1 MKTILLGEILN
12 KNISLRKSLGPFTKV
27 LYDVEKSIPFNL
39 RYNFY
44 NNLSTLKVQLNLDKT
59 KILKNFYSFGIY
71 DAKENKIIIDSYAI
85 KKFLKKN
92 NINVIYFNKYINLF
106 LYHEV
111 MHMASSKKDGNIYYS
126 GFDKYPVNI
135 TELYSR
141 SLTEGYTEYLACSY
155 YNINN
160 NFINNNFYYIDMKI
174 TNMLMCIL
182 GNDVIAYSYYNTL
195 GVALLIQKLK
205 EICPNEDINKLF
217 KNINYRY
224 SERFNEDNVYF
235 IPLIQNILVNI
246 FIAKINNDSINGITY
261 EELMPF
267 INFFKESL
275 ITYSSL
281 KNNYSHFRNLPN
293 LNGSLIKFNMFYE
306 NIVNN
311 INMHR

>member
-12 KNISLRKSLGPFTKV
+12 KNTSLRKSLGPFTMV

-44 NNLSTLKVQLNLDKT
+44 NNLSTLKIELNLNKT

-92 NINVIYFNKYINLF
+92 NIDVIYFNKYINLF
-106 LYHEV
+106 LYHEL
-111 MHMASSKKDGNIYYS
+111 MHMASSKNDGNIYYS

-155 YNINN
+155 YN
-160 NFINNNFYYIDMKI
+160 INNNFYYIDMKI

-205 EICPNEDINKLF
+205 EICPNEDIDKLF

-246 FIAKINNDSINGITY
+246 FIVKINNDSINGITY
-261 EELMPF
+261 
-267 INFFKESL
+267 
-275 ITYSSL
+275 
-281 KNNYSHFRNLPN
+281 
-293 LNGSLIKFNMFYE
+293 
-306 NIVNN
+306 
-311 INMHR
+311 

>member
-1 MKTILLGEILN
+1 MKTNLLGEILN
-12 KNISLRKSLGPFTKV
+12 KNTSLRMSLGPFTKV

-92 NINVIYFNKYINLF
+92 NINVIYFNEYINLF
-106 LYHEV
+106 LYHEL

-155 YNINN
+155 YNTFNH
-160 NFINNNFYYIDMKI
+160 FYYIDMKI

-195 GVALLIQKLK
+195 GVALLIQKLN
-205 EICPNEDINKLF
+205 EVCPNEDVDKLF
-217 KNINYRY
+217 ETINYRY

-246 FIAKINNDSINGITY
+246 FIEKINNDILSGVTY
-261 EELMPF
+261 EELMPC

-275 ITYSSL
+275 ITYNGL
-281 KNNYSHFRNLPN
+281 KKSYPHFRNLPN
-293 LNGSLIKFNMFYE
+293 LNESLVKFNMFYE
-306 NIVNN
+306 NISNY

>member
-12 KNISLRKSLGPFTKV
+12 QNTSLRKSLGPFTKV

-44 NNLSTLKVQLNLDKT
+44 NNLLTLKVQLNLDKT

-71 DAKENKIIIDSYAI
+71 DAKKNKIIIDSYAI

-92 NINVIYFNKYINLF
+92 NINVIYFNEYINLF
-106 LYHEV
+106 LYHEL

-141 SLTEGYTEYLACSY
+141 SLTEGHTEYLACRY
-155 YNINN
+155 YN
-160 NFINNNFYYIDMKI
+160 INNNFYYIDMKI

-195 GVALLIQKLK
+195 GIALLIQKLK
-205 EICPNEDINKLF
+205 EICPNEDIDKLF

-246 FIAKINNDSINGITY
+246 FIVKINNDSINGITY

-267 INFFKESL
+267 INFFKDSL
-275 ITYSSL
+275 ITYNGL
-281 KNNYSHFRNLPN
+281 KKNYPHFRNLPN
-293 LNGSLIKFNMFYE
+293 LNESLIKFNMFYE
-306 NIVNN
+306 NIFNN

>member
-12 KNISLRKSLGPFTKV
+12 KNICLRKSLGPFTKV

-59 KILKNFYSFGIY
+59 KILKNFYSLGIY

-141 SLTEGYTEYLACSY
+141 SLTEGYAEYLACSY

-275 ITYSSL
+275 ITYSGL

>member
-1 MKTILLGEILN
+1 MKTILLVEILN
-12 KNISLRKSLGPFTKV
+12 KNTSLRKSLGTFTKV

-44 NNLSTLKVQLNLDKT
+44 NNLSTLKIELNPDKT

-85 KKFLKKN
+85 KKFIKKN
-92 NINVIYFNKYINLF
+92 NINVIYFKKYINLF
-106 LYHEV
+106 LYHEL

-160 NFINNNFYYIDMKI
+160 DFYYIDMKI

-205 EICPNEDINKLF
+205 EICPNEDIDKLF

-246 FIAKINNDSINGITY
+246 FIAKIYNDSINGITY
-261 EELMPF
+261 EELIPF

-275 ITYSSL
+275 ITYNGL
-281 KNNYSHFRNLPN
+281 KKNYPHFRNLPN
-293 LNGSLIKFNMFYE
+293 LNESLINFNMFYE

>member
-1 MKTILLGEILN
+1 
-12 KNISLRKSLGPFTKV
+12 
-27 LYDVEKSIPFNL
+27 
-39 RYNFY
+39 
-44 NNLSTLKVQLNLDKT
+44 
-59 KILKNFYSFGIY
+59 
-71 DAKENKIIIDSYAI
+71 
-85 KKFLKKN
+85 
-92 NINVIYFNKYINLF
+92 
-106 LYHEV
+106 

-155 YNINN
+155 YN
-160 NFINNNFYYIDMKI
+160 INNNFYYIDMKI

-246 FIAKINNDSINGITY
+246 FIVKINNDSINGITY

-275 ITYSSL
+275 IIYNGL
-281 KNNYSHFRNLPN
+281 KNNYPYFRNLPN
-293 LNGSLIKFNMFYE
+293 LNESLIKFNTFYE
-306 NIVNN
+306 NISNN
-311 INMHR
+311 KNILR

>member
-12 KNISLRKSLGPFTKV
+12 KNICLRKSLGPFTKV

-217 KNINYRY
+217 KNINYR
-224 SERFNEDNVYF
+224 
-235 IPLIQNILVNI
+235 
-246 FIAKINNDSINGITY
+246 
-261 EELMPF
+261 
-267 INFFKESL
+267 
-275 ITYSSL
+275 
-281 KNNYSHFRNLPN
+281 
-293 LNGSLIKFNMFYE
+293 
-306 NIVNN
+306 
-311 INMHR
+311 

>member
-12 KNISLRKSLGPFTKV
+12 KNTSLRKSLGPFTMV

-44 NNLSTLKVQLNLDKT
+44 NNLSTLKIELNLDKT

-106 LYHEV
+106 LYHEL

-160 NFINNNFYYIDMKI
+160 NFYYIDMKI

-205 EICPNEDINKLF
+205 EICPNEDIDKLF

-261 EELMPF
+261 EELMPL

-275 ITYSSL
+275 ITYNGL
-281 KNNYSHFRNLPN
+281 KKNYPHFRNLPN
-293 LNGSLIKFNMFYE
+293 LNESLIKFNMFYA

>member
-1 MKTILLGEILN
+1 
-12 KNISLRKSLGPFTKV
+12 
-27 LYDVEKSIPFNL
+27 
-39 RYNFY
+39 
-44 NNLSTLKVQLNLDKT
+44 
-59 KILKNFYSFGIY
+59 
-71 DAKENKIIIDSYAI
+71 
-85 KKFLKKN
+85 
-92 NINVIYFNKYINLF
+92 
-106 LYHEV
+106 

-160 NFINNNFYYIDMKI
+160 NFYYIDMKI

-182 GNDVIAYSYYNTL
+182 GNEVIAYSYYNTL
-195 GVALLIQKLK
+195 GVVLLIQKLR
-205 EICPNEDINKLF
+205 EICPNEDIDKLF

-235 IPLIQNILVNI
+235 IPLIQNILVNM

-275 ITYSSL
+275 ITYNGL
-281 KNNYSHFRNLPN
+281 KKNYPHFRNFPN
-293 LNGSLIKFNMFYE
+293 LNESLINFNMFYE

>member
-12 KNISLRKSLGPFTKV
+12 KNICLRKSLGPFTKV

-275 ITYSSL
+275 ITYSGL

>member
-12 KNISLRKSLGPFTKV
+12 KNTSLRKSLGPFTMV

-44 NNLSTLKVQLNLDKT
+44 NNLSTLKIELNLNKT

-92 NINVIYFNKYINLF
+92 NIDVIYFNKYINLF
-106 LYHEV
+106 LYHEL
-111 MHMASSKKDGNIYYS
+111 MHMASSKNDGNIYYS

-155 YNINN
+155 YN
-160 NFINNNFYYIDMKI
+160 INNNFYYIDMKI

-205 EICPNEDINKLF
+205 EICPNEDIDKLF

-246 FIAKINNDSINGITY
+246 FIEKINNDISNGVTY
-261 EELMPF
+261 EELMSY
-267 INFFKESL
+267 INFFKSSL
-275 ITYSSL
+275 ITYNGL
-281 KNNYSHFRNLPN
+281 KKNYPRYRNFPN
-293 LNGSLIKFNMFYE
+293 LNESLIKFNMFYE
-306 NIVNN
+306 KIVNN

>member
-1 MKTILLGEILN
+1 MKTILLEEILN
-12 KNISLRKSLGPFTKV
+12 KNVNLRKSLGAFTEV

-44 NNLSTLKVQLNLDKT
+44 NNLLTLKVQLNLDKT
-59 KILKNFYSFGIY
+59 KVLKNFYSFGIY
-71 DAKENKIIIDSYAI
+71 EAKKNKIIIDSYAI

-92 NINVIYFNKYINLF
+92 NINAIYFNNYINLF
-106 LYHEV
+106 LYHEL

-135 TELYSR
+135 TEPYSR
-141 SLTEGYTEYLACSY
+141 CLTEGYTEYLACSY
-155 YNINN
+155 YNTFNH
-160 NFINNNFYYIDMKI
+160 FYYIDMKI

-246 FIAKINNDSINGITY
+246 FIEKINNDSINGITY
-261 EELMPF
+261 EDLMPI

-275 ITYSSL
+275 ITYNGL
-281 KNNYSHFRNLPN
+281 KKNYPHFRNLPN
-293 LNGSLIKFNMFYE
+293 LNESLIKFNMFYE
-306 NIVNN
+306 NLNN
-311 INMHR
+311 NKNMYR

>member
-1 MKTILLGEILN
+1 
-12 KNISLRKSLGPFTKV
+12 
-27 LYDVEKSIPFNL
+27 
-39 RYNFY
+39 
-44 NNLSTLKVQLNLDKT
+44 
-59 KILKNFYSFGIY
+59 
-71 DAKENKIIIDSYAI
+71 
-85 KKFLKKN
+85 
-92 NINVIYFNKYINLF
+92 
-106 LYHEV
+106 

-160 NFINNNFYYIDMKI
+160 NFYYIDMKI

-205 EICPNEDINKLF
+205 EICPNEDIDKLF

-246 FIAKINNDSINGITY
+246 FIVKINNDSINGITY

-275 ITYSSL
+275 ITYNAL
-281 KNNYSHFRNLPN
+281 KKNYPHLRNLPN
-293 LNGSLIKFNMFYE
+293 LNQSLIKFNMFYE
-306 NIVNN
+306 NISNN

>member
-1 MKTILLGEILN
+1 MKTILLGETLN
-12 KNISLRKSLGPFTKV
+12 KNTSLRKSLGPFTMV

-92 NINVIYFNKYINLF
+92 NIDVIYFNKYINLF
-106 LYHEV
+106 LYHEL
-111 MHMASSKKDGNIYYS
+111 MHMASSKKEGNIYYS

-155 YNINN
+155 YN
-160 NFINNNFYYIDMKI
+160 INNNFYYIDMKI

-205 EICPNEDINKLF
+205 EICLNEDINKLF

-246 FIAKINNDSINGITY
+246 FIVKINNDSINSITY

-275 ITYSSL
+275 ITYNGL
-281 KNNYSHFRNLPN
+281 KNNYPYFRNLPN
-293 LNGSLIKFNMFYE
+293 LNESLIKFNMFYE
-306 NIVNN
+306 NIVNR

>member
-12 KNISLRKSLGPFTKV
+12 KNTSLRKSLGPFTKV

-92 NINVIYFNKYINLF
+92 NIDVIYFKKYINLF
-106 LYHEV
+106 LYHEL

-135 TELYSR
+135 AELYSR
-141 SLTEGYTEYLACSY
+141 ALTEGYTEYLACSY
-155 YNINN
+155 YNIY
-160 NFINNNFYYIDMKI
+160 NNFYYIDMKI
-174 TNMLMCIL
+174 INMLMCIL
-182 GNDVIAYSYYNTL
+182 GNEVIAYSYYNVL
-195 GVALLIQKLK
+195 GTSLLIQKLK
-205 EICPNEDINKLF
+205 EICPNEDVDKLF
-217 KNINYRY
+217 ETINYRY

-261 EELMPF
+261 EELMPL

-275 ITYSSL
+275 ITYNGL
-281 KNNYSHFRNLPN
+281 KKNYPHFRNLPN
-293 LNGSLIKFNMFYE
+293 LNESLIKFNMFYE

>member
-12 KNISLRKSLGPFTKV
+12 KNTSLRKSLGPFTNV

-92 NINVIYFNKYINLF
+92 NINVIYFNEYINLF
-106 LYHEV
+106 LYHEL
-111 MHMASSKKDGNIYYS
+111 MHMASLKKDDNIYYS

-135 TELYSR
+135 TELYSK

-155 YNINN
+155 YN
-160 NFINNNFYYIDMKI
+160 INNNFYYIDMKI

-205 EICPNEDINKLF
+205 EICLNEDIDKLF

-246 FIAKINNDSINGITY
+246 FIVKINNDSINGITY

-275 ITYSSL
+275 ITYNGL
-281 KNNYSHFRNLPN
+281 KKNYPHFRNLPN
-293 LNGSLIKFNMFYE
+293 LNESLIKFNMFYE

-311 INMHR
+311 INIHR

>member
-12 KNISLRKSLGPFTKV
+12 KNTSLRKSLGSFTKV

-59 KILKNFYSFGIY
+59 KILKNFYSYGIY

-106 LYHEV
+106 LYHEL

-135 TELYSR
+135 AELYSR

-155 YNINN
+155 YN
-160 NFINNNFYYIDMKI
+160 INNNFYYIDMKI

-205 EICPNEDINKLF
+205 EICPNEDIDKLF

-246 FIAKINNDSINGITY
+246 FIAKINNDISNGVTY
-261 EELMPF
+261 EELMPY
-267 INFFKESL
+267 IKFFKNSL
-275 ITYSSL
+275 ITYNGL
-281 KNNYSHFRNLPN
+281 KKNYPRYRNFPN
-293 LNGSLIKFNMFYE
+293 LNEILVKFNMFYE
-306 NIVNN
+306 NISNN

>member
-12 KNISLRKSLGPFTKV
+12 KNICLRKSLGPFTKV

-59 KILKNFYSFGIY
+59 KILKNFYSLGIY

-106 LYHEV
+106 LYHEL

-275 ITYSSL
+275 ITYSGL

>member
-12 KNISLRKSLGPFTKV
+12 KNTSLRKSLGPFTKV

-44 NNLSTLKVQLNLDKT
+44 NNLSTLKAQLNLDKT

-71 DAKENKIIIDSYAI
+71 DAKENKIIINSYAI

-92 NINVIYFNKYINLF
+92 NINVIYFKKYINLF
-106 LYHEV
+106 LYHEL

-160 NFINNNFYYIDMKI
+160 NFYYIDMKI
-174 TNMLMCIL
+174 TNMLLCIL

-246 FIAKINNDSINGITY
+246 FIVKINNDSINGITY

-275 ITYSSL
+275 ITYNGL
-281 KNNYSHFRNLPN
+281 KKNYPHIRNLPN
-293 LNGSLIKFNMFYE
+293 LNESLIKFNMFFE
-306 NIVNN
+306 NIVNR

>member
-12 KNISLRKSLGPFTKV
+12 KNICLRKSLGPFTKV

-59 KILKNFYSFGIY
+59 KILKNFYSLGIY

-141 SLTEGYTEYLACSY
+141 SLTEGYAEYLACSY

-182 GNDVIAYSYYNTL
+182 GKDVIAYSYYNTL

-275 ITYSSL
+275 ITYSGL

>member
-12 KNISLRKSLGPFTKV
+12 KNVNLRKSLGTFTEV

-39 RYNFY
+39 RHNFY
-44 NNLSTLKVQLNLDKT
+44 NNLSTLKVELNLDKT
-59 KILKNFYSFGIY
+59 KVLKNFCSFGIY

-106 LYHEV
+106 LYHEL

-141 SLTEGYTEYLACSY
+141 SLTEGYTEYLACRY
-155 YNINN
+155 YN
-160 NFINNNFYYIDMKI
+160 INNNFYYIDMKI

-205 EICPNEDINKLF
+205 EICPNEDIDKLF

-246 FIAKINNDSINGITY
+246 FIEKINNDILSGVTY
-261 EELMPF
+261 EELMPC

-275 ITYSSL
+275 ITYNGL
-281 KNNYSHFRNLPN
+281 KKSYPHFRNLPN
-293 LNGSLIKFNMFYE
+293 LNESLVKYNMFYE
-306 NIVNN
+306 NISNN
-311 INMHR
+311 INMHI

>member
-12 KNISLRKSLGPFTKV
+12 KNTSLRKSLGPFTKV

-71 DAKENKIIIDSYAI
+71 DANENKIIIDSYAI

-106 LYHEV
+106 LYHEL
-111 MHMASSKKDGNIYYS
+111 MHMASLKKDGNIYYS

-160 NFINNNFYYIDMKI
+160 NFYYIDMKI
-174 TNMLMCIL
+174 TNMLMSIVD
-182 GNDVIAYSYYNTL
+182 ND
-195 GVALLIQKLK
+195 
-205 EICPNEDINKLF
+205 
-217 KNINYRY
+217 
-224 SERFNEDNVYF
+224 
-235 IPLIQNILVNI
+235 
-246 FIAKINNDSINGITY
+246 
-261 EELMPF
+261 
-267 INFFKESL
+267 
-275 ITYSSL
+275 
-281 KNNYSHFRNLPN
+281 
-293 LNGSLIKFNMFYE
+293 
-306 NIVNN
+306 
-311 INMHR
+311 

>member
-92 NINVIYFNKYINLF
+92 NINVIYFNKYINFF

-275 ITYSSL
+275 ITYSGL

>member
-1 MKTILLGEILN
+1 
-12 KNISLRKSLGPFTKV
+12 
-27 LYDVEKSIPFNL
+27 
-39 RYNFY
+39 
-44 NNLSTLKVQLNLDKT
+44 
-59 KILKNFYSFGIY
+59 
-71 DAKENKIIIDSYAI
+71 
-85 KKFLKKN
+85 
-92 NINVIYFNKYINLF
+92 
-106 LYHEV
+106 
-111 MHMASSKKDGNIYYS
+111 
-126 GFDKYPVNI
+126 
-135 TELYSR
+135 
-141 SLTEGYTEYLACSY
+141 
-155 YNINN
+155 
-160 NFINNNFYYIDMKI
+160 MKI

-195 GVALLIQKLK
+195 GVSLLIQKFK
-205 EICPNEDINKLF
+205 EICPNEAIDKLF

-224 SERFNEDNVYF
+224 SERFNEDNFYF

-275 ITYSSL
+275 ITYNGL

-293 LNGSLIKFNMFYE
+293 LNESLIKFNMFYE

>member
-12 KNISLRKSLGPFTKV
+12 QNTSLRKSLGPFTEV

-92 NINVIYFNKYINLF
+92 NINVIYFKKYINLF
-106 LYHEV
+106 LYHEL

-155 YNINN
+155 YN
-160 NFINNNFYYIDMKI
+160 INNNFYYIDMKI

-246 FIAKINNDSINGITY
+246 FIVKINNDSINGITY

-275 ITYSSL
+275 ITYSGL
-281 KNNYSHFRNLPN
+281 KNNYPYFRNLPN
-293 LNGSLIKFNMFYE
+293 LNESLIKFNTFYE
-306 NIVNN
+306 NISNN
-311 INMHR
+311 KNILR

>member
-1 MKTILLGEILN
+1 MKTILLGETLN
-12 KNISLRKSLGPFTKV
+12 KNTSLRKSLGPFTMV

-92 NINVIYFNKYINLF
+92 NIDVIYFNKYINLF
-106 LYHEV
+106 LYHEL
-111 MHMASSKKDGNIYYS
+111 MHMASSKKEGNIYYS

-155 YNINN
+155 YN
-160 NFINNNFYYIDMKI
+160 INNNFYYIDMKI

-205 EICPNEDINKLF
+205 EICLNEDINKLF

-246 FIAKINNDSINGITY
+246 FIVKINNDSINSITY

-275 ITYSSL
+275 ITYNGL
-281 KNNYSHFRNLPN
+281 KNNYPYFRNLPN
-293 LNGSLIKFNMFYE
+293 LNESLIKFNMFYE
-306 NIVNN
+306 NIVNR
-311 INMHR
+311 INMYR

>member
-12 KNISLRKSLGPFTKV
+12 QNTSLRKSLGPFTEV

-141 SLTEGYTEYLACSY
+141 SLTEGYAEYLACSY

-275 ITYSSL
+275 ITYSGL

>member
-1 MKTILLGEILN
+1 MKTILLGELLN
-12 KNISLRKSLGPFTKV
+12 KNTSLRKSLGSFTKV

-39 RYNFY
+39 KYNFY
-44 NNLSTLKVQLNLDKT
+44 NNLSTLKIELNLDKT

-85 KKFLKKN
+85 KKFIKKN

-106 LYHEV
+106 LYHEL

-275 ITYSSL
+275 ITYSGL